1 MLYFWLLKRRW
12 IAERGRH
19 LAVGSR
25 TAGNCW
31 IWITAQELGHWSTA
45 FHNSLHGLNPRR
57 IPAVHKLTGFCC
69 LLLKL
74 SYHRHRLWSTS
85 LVALGKNRAL
95 LLQFPA
101 DSATNR
107 IKVVWGYLWECVPE
121 GWHWDVLCSSK
132 LGSVSPSLILS
143 WRDALLCL
151 QPIHREIQTD
161 PELGNEQTPPGK
173 LLI

>member
-19 LAVGSR
+19 LPVGSR

-31 IWITAQELGHWSTA
+31 IWITAQELGHWCTA
-45 FHNSLHGLNPRR
+45 FHRNLHGLNPRR
-57 IPAVHKLTGFCC
+57 IPAVHELTGFCC

-74 SYHRHRLWSTS
+74 SYQRHKLWSAS

-107 IKVVWGYLWECVPE
+107 TKVVWGYLGTGTGTFCAHPNCVSQLNSLQE
-121 GWHWDVLCSSK
+121 GFTPLPSTHPQGVTDWSWAREQSK
-132 LGSVSPSLILS
+132 LP
-143 WRDALLCL
+143 
-151 QPIHREIQTD
+151 Q
-161 PELGNEQTPPGK
+161 GK
-173 LLI
+173 LLL